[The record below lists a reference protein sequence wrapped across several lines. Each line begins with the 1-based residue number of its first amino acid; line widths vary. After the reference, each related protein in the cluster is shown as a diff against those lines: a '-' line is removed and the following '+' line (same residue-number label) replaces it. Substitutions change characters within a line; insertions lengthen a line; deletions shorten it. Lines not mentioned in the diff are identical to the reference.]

1 MHKIFSDFINE
12 RVAQFSI
19 DSNAG
24 KNKDMIADLGMEIHV
39 VSAAS
44 KPVIGWISRDG
55 IQECR
60 EACGGHGYL
69 KVSEIGDIRND
80 HDANCTYE
88 GENHVLIQQTSNWLL
103 KLWPVMLKRKA
114 LPTMPLNSI
123 NYLPNALS
131 ILENKFNC
139 KNLEE
144 TLRPESMFSSKNPI
158 ADYGMF
164 FLQMF

>member
-1 MHKIFSDFINE
+1 MFSDFITE
-12 RVAQFSI
+12 RVIQFSI
-19 DSNAG
+19 DSFVG
-24 KNKDMIADLGMEIHV
+24 ENKDTIADLGMEIHV
-39 VSAAS
+39 VSAAC

-69 KVSEIGDIRND
+69 KVSGIGDIRND

-103 KLWPVMLKRKA
+103 KLWPMILKREA

-123 NYLPNALS
+123 NYLPNTLG
-131 ILENKFNC
+131 ILKNKFNC
-139 KNLEE
+139 KTVEE
-144 TLRPESMFSSKNPI
+144 TLRPESMFVRTNSI
-158 ADYGMF
+158 IG
-164 FLQMF
+164 